1 MLDKLQRKM
10 CMKKFVVAVL
20 ATLGVA
26 AVAVPA
32 NAQAISIGGP
42 GFGIGFGVGPA
53 YGYDSYY
60 ASDWAGPTWGV
71 GWNSGYRSFGYPA
84 SYGYSADWDGSDVAL
99 ETYVAP
105 PVRTYAVAS
114 ERYVYPR

>member
-1 MLDKLQRKM
+1 
-10 CMKKFVVAVL
+10 
-20 ATLGVA
+20 
-26 AVAVPA
+26 
-32 NAQAISIGGP
+32 
-42 GFGIGFGVGPA
+42 
-53 YGYDSYY
+53 GYDSYY

-114 ERYVYPR
+114 ERYVYPRTLRYRSSRSYAYAPSRSRYIGTSSRSYSSSRLGYAGDRYRTSSF